1 MNKEARTDA
10 DGLRIQSY
18 QRKRGE
24 MRPLQTDDQTAIL
37 DIAISSLEQN
47 RSGRPAAYPMTEAG
61 LQRFKDDTISYFQ
74 HVQEVNQNSELEK
87 KLIPDIESWA
97 VYCGVTRQTIFGYER
112 RGGEWTEFIRLTKE
126 AILSAKKQLAMTFRI
141 PPIVAIFDMTNN
153 HNYVNT
159 NKIEVS
165 TDEKTAEVERV
176 ESAVSAAGLIWDEDR
191 GEYVPEGTAD
201 NVDG

>member
-47 RSGRPAAYPMTEAG
+47 RKGRPAAYPMTEAG

-74 HVQEVNQNSELEK
+74 HVQEVNQNSDLEK

-97 VYCGVTRQTIFGYER
+97 VFCGVTRQTIYGYEQ
-112 RGGEWTEFIRLTKE
+112 RGGQWTDFIKLTKE

-141 PPIVAIFDMTNN
+141 PPIIAIFDLTNN
-153 HNYVNT
+153 HNYINT
-159 NKIEVS
+159 NKIELVA
-165 TDEKTAEVERV
+165 DEKTAEVERV
-176 ESAVSAAGLIWDEDR
+176 ENAVDAAGLVWDPVA
-191 GEYVPEGTAD
+191 GEYVPEGTEN
-201 NVDG
+201 NVD